1 MKTKDIKTIIF
12 DFGGVIIDI
21 DPELTMK
28 EFAKLGARKLDP
40 GQMNEFINNII
51 RKFEKGIITPESF
64 RKRACEFLG
73 IKVSD
78 QKFDDAWNAL
88 LYDIPQKRLSA
99 IEQAK
104 KHYRIFLLSN
114 SNEIHY
120 DLYVRDLQLRFGYR
134 EFDNLFYKA
143 YFSFDL
149 HMAKPD
155 ESIYEF
161 VLNQH
166 SLNPSQTLF
175 IDDSEENI
183 FPAQKLGMA
192 TYHLQK
198 PEKLREIFEEGKLRK
213 DLEIG
218 WLSPDKITY

>member
-1 MKTKDIKTIIF
+1 MNTKDIKTIIF

-40 GQMNEFINNII
+40 GQMNEFVSNII
-51 RKFEKGIITPESF
+51 RKFEKGILTPETF
-64 RKRACEFLG
+64 RKKASDFLG

-88 LYDIPQKRLSA
+88 LYDIPQKRLHA
-99 IEQAK
+99 IEKAK
-104 KHYRIFLLSN
+104 KNYKIFLLSN

-155 ESIYEF
+155 SSIYEF

-166 SLNPSQTLF
+166 GLDPATTLF
-175 IDDSEENI
+175 IDDNEENI
-183 FPAQKLGMA
+183 IPAQKLGMA

-198 PEKLREIFEEGKLRK
+198 PEKLRDIFEDGMLKK
-213 DLEIG
+213 DLNIG